1 MARWAKILT
10 GAILGVGAVAAA
22 PFTGGGSLLAGASLA
37 ASLTGAGVAAGAAG
51 AAGAFAGALAHEM
64 DEMDH
69 EELVKN
75 AKESSFKDGIYEGRA
90 TTANE
95 VKKYVDFYMATTA
108 LSYYAA
114 KCDGYISWEEQLE
127 IDQDLDAI
135 KKNVDIPDAVKN
147 ELQRIINSDIT
158 FDMVKGYLDKVGIE
172 TLRRLKRDVDEIIEA
187 DGNVSY
193 EKMRVRAEFTEYL
206 KKREMI
212 SGNVTDSDTDL
223 EIIKIYKLI
232 STYKPYGCTIKSCG
246 CRSCYAF
253 ASEVANGE
261 KKLSGC
267 SEIKTYGIRE
277 DLKQYL

>member
-37 ASLTGAGVAAGAAG
+37 ASLSGAGLAAGAAG
-51 AAGAFAGALAHEM
+51 AAGALAGELAHEM

-75 AKESSFKDGIYEGRA
+75 AKESSFKDGVNEGRA
-90 TTANE
+90 STVNE
-95 VKKYVDFYMATTA
+95 VEKYVDFYMATTA

-114 KCDGYISWEEQLE
+114 KCDGYISREEQLE

-158 FDMVKGYLDKVGIE
+158 FDIVKGYLDKVGIE
-172 TLRRLKRDVDEIIEA
+172 TLRKLKRDVDEIIEA
-187 DGNVSY
+187 DGRISS
-193 EKMRVRAEFTEYL
+193 EEQRVRAEFAEYL
-206 KKREMI
+206 RKREMI
-212 SGNVTDSDTDL
+212 GGNVTGSDRDL

-232 STYKPYGCTIKSCG
+232 STYKPYGCVYKPCG
-246 CRSCYAF
+246 CQSCYDF
-253 ASEVANGE
+253 ASKVTDGE
-261 KKLSGC
+261 KNLSRC
-267 SEIKTYGIRE
+267 TEIKTKDIRE
-277 DLKQYL
+277 DLKKYL

>member
-10 GAILGVGAVAAA
+10 GAIVGVGAVAAA
-22 PFTGGGSLLAGASLA
+22 PFTGGGSLFAGASLA
-37 ASLTGAGVAAGAAG
+37 ASLTGAGL

-172 TLRRLKRDVDEIIEA
+172 TLRRLKKDVDEIIKA
-187 DGNVSY
+187 DGNISY
-193 EKMRVRAEFTEYL
+193 EERRVRDEFADYL
-206 KKREMI
+206 VKRE
-212 SGNVTDSDTDL
+212 
-223 EIIKIYKLI
+223 I
-232 STYKPYGCTIKSCG
+232 ST
-246 CRSCYAF
+246 F
-253 ASEVANGE
+253 
-261 KKLSGC
+261 
-267 SEIKTYGIRE
+267 
-277 DLKQYL
+277 

>member
-37 ASLTGAGVAAGAAG
+37 ASLSGAGLAAGAAG
-51 AAGAFAGALAHEM
+51 AAGALAGELAHEM

-75 AKESSFKDGIYEGRA
+75 AKESSFKDGVNEGRA
-90 TTANE
+90 STVNE
-95 VKKYVDFYMATTA
+95 VEKYVDFYMATTA
-108 LSYYAA
+108 LSCYAA
-114 KCDGYISWEEQLE
+114 KCDGYISREEQLE

-158 FDMVKGYLDKVGIE
+158 FDIVKGYLDKVGIE
-172 TLRRLKRDVDEIIEA
+172 TLRKLKRDVDEIIEA
-187 DGNVSY
+187 DGRISS
-193 EKMRVRAEFTEYL
+193 EEQRVRAEFAEYL
-206 KKREMI
+206 RKREMI
-212 SGNVTDSDTDL
+212 GGNITGSDRDL

-232 STYKPYGCTIKSCG
+232 STYKPYGCVYKPCG
-246 CRSCYAF
+246 CQSCYDF
-253 ASEVANGE
+253 ASKVTDGE
-261 KKLSGC
+261 KNLSRC
-267 SEIKTYGIRE
+267 TEIKTNDIRE
-277 DLKQYL
+277 DLKKYL